1 MSKICDIMICADVGF
16 EKHTI
21 KLLHTNFE
29 LNRASKEKVP
39 FFELYS
45 SYISGIKSLTSG
57 FQSSVKLINLFTQMG
72 SNLYFVTTSST
83 VFELQEIFL

>member
-1 MSKICDIMICADVGF
+1 MSKICDVMICADVGF

-45 SYISGIKSLTSG
+45 SYISGIKSLT
-57 FQSSVKLINLFTQMG
+57 
-72 SNLYFVTTSST
+72 
-83 VFELQEIFL
+83 